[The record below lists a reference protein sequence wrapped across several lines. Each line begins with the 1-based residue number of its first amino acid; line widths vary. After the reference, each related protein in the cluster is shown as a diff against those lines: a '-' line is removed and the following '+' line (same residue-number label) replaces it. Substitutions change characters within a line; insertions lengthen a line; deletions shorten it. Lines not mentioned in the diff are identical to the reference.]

1 MLSDTDLSVQVAG
14 EAALFY
20 GRTYEQPSDPF
31 PRWRGI
37 RDKKGRIVV
46 AICHNMDL
54 GDAWEHSNDPNY
66 PEVMATTA
74 HKILQNYAVYDLS
87 H

>member
-1 MLSDTDLSVQVAG
+1 MMGDVDLKVQVPG
-14 EAALFY
+14 EAALSM
-20 GRTYEQPSDPF
+20 GRTYEQPDDPF

-37 RDKKGRIVV
+37 RDKKGRIIV

-54 GDAWEHSNDPNY
+54 GDAWEHSNDPWY
-66 PEVMATTA
+66 PAEYATTA
-74 HKILQNYAVYDLS
+74 HKVLVNYATYDLT